1 MKLMTHTLLMSWL
14 LLLIAGCGGGPL
26 VNINGPYTG
35 TVNSPV
41 AFSSAGSQ
49 DLDGNITAYLWD
61 FGDGNSSQQASP
73 AHSYSASGTY
83 TVTLTVT
90 DNSGKTASATT
101 TATISDTTDPGCDAP
116 DYAAGTQYMA
126 GDIVHNVSRKYR
138 CNIAGWCSSTA
149 AWAYEPGVGAH
160 WQDAW
165 SDVGECD
172 DGGTNPGDDNNPPS
186 AEANGPYNAAVN
198 TAVNFSSSGS
208 ADADGQIAS
217 YQWEFGDGATSANP
231 NPAHP
236 YSVAGTYTVTLT
248 VTDNDGATDS
258 DTATVIITGDED
270 PGDGTNRDKLNVG
283 YFVEWGVYGRDYH
296 VKNIHTS
303 GSADKLTHIV
313 YAFGNVQNG
322 ECRIGDSYAA
332 YDKFYNAADSVN
344 GVADTWDAGALR
356 GNFGQLRR
364 LKQMYP
370 HIKIVWSFGGWTW
383 SGGFGQAAAN
393 AQHFAESCYNLVF
406 DPRWADVFDGID
418 IDWEYPN
425 ECGLSCDNSGFDG
438 YRHLMQALRNRF
450 GNKLV
455 TAAIGAGESKL
466 NAADYGGAA
475 QFVDFYMLMTYDY
488 FGAWAAQGPTAPH
501 SPLHSYSGIPQA
513 GFYADHSLQVLLSKG
528 VPSYKVLLG
537 IGFYGRGWT
546 GVTQAA
552 PGGSATGAA
561 QGVYEA
567 GNNDYKVLKN
577 ICPATGTVAGTA
589 YAKCG
594 SDWWSYDTPD
604 TISGKMSYA
613 RQQGLGGA
621 FFWELSG
628 DTGNGELIQSIHNG
642 LNP

>member
-14 LLLIAGCGGGPL
+14 LLLLAGCGGGPV

-35 TVNSPV
+35 TVNTPV
-41 AFSSAGSQ
+41 AFSSAGTQ
-49 DLDGNITAYLWD
+49 DLDGNIAAYLWE
-61 FGDGNSSQQASP
+61 FGDGNSSRQANP
-73 AHSYSASGTY
+73 AYAYSASGTY

-90 DNSGKTASATT
+90 DNSGKAASATT

-126 GDIVHNVSRKYR
+126 GDIVHNVGRKYR

-165 SDVGECD
+165 SDAGECD
-172 DGGTNPGDDNNPPS
+172 GGNTDPGDNNNAPV
-186 AEANGPYNAAVN
+186 AQANGPYSGAVNAAVS
-198 TAVNFSSSGS
+198 FSSNGSGDS
-208 ADADGQIAS
+208 DGQIVS
-217 YQWEFGDGATSANP
+217 YRWDFGDGTTSANP
-231 NPAHP
+231 NPSHA
-236 YSVAGTYTVTLT
+236 YTTAGSYTVTLT
-248 VTDNDGATDS
+248 VTDNDGAADS
-258 DTATVIITGDED
+258 DTASVTVTGDND
-270 PGDGTNRDKLNVG
+270 PGDDTNRDKLNVG
-283 YFVEWGVYGRDYH
+283 YFVEWGVYGRNYH

-303 GSADKLTHIV
+303 GSAGKLTHIV

-332 YDKFYNAADSVN
+332 YDKFYSAADSVD

-364 LKQMYP
+364 LKQMHP

-393 AQHFAESCYNLVF
+393 PQHFAESCYNLIF
-406 DPRWADVFDGID
+406 DSRWADVFDGID

-438 YRHLMQALRNRF
+438 YRNLMQALRNRF

-455 TAAIGAGESKL
+455 TSAIGAGESKL

-475 QFVDFYMLMTYDY
+475 QYVDFYMLMTYDY
-488 FGAWAAQGPTAPH
+488 FGAWVAQGPTAPH
-501 SPLHSYSGIPQA
+501 SALYNYAGIPQA
-513 GFYADHSLQVLLSKG
+513 GFYADHSLQVLQSKG
-528 VPSYKVLLG
+528 VPAYKVLLG

-567 GNNDYKVLKN
+567 GINDYKVLKN
-577 ICPATGTVAGTA
+577 TCPATGTVAGTA

-594 SDWWSYDTPD
+594 SDWWSYDTPN
-604 TISGKMSYA
+604 TILGKMSYA

-628 DTGNGELIQSIHNG
+628 DTGNGELIQAIHNG